1 MFTFKIQTYDT
12 GLGREETAMLIT
24 LHDYER
30 RPLAEP
36 GVDIRVEVTNPAGK
50 KTRAPVVDMT
60 DTEGSYKVLFQ
71 VTVGALDSQDRISRR
86 ILNTKRCAVGY

>member
-1 MFTFKIQTYDT
+1 MLLYVKFSHFSQIQTYDI

-36 GVDIRVEVTNPAGK
+36 GVDIRVEITNPTGK
-50 KTRAPVVDMT
+50 KSRAQVIDQT
-60 DTEGSYKVLFQ
+60 DSEGAYKVLYQ
-71 VTVGALDSQDRISRR
+71 VRNCIAHVYCKAKLQ
-86 ILNTKRCAVGY
+86 